1 MKHTNIYIIGA
12 PEGEEREEGMENLFQ
27 EMMAKKFS
35 NLAKNTDIQVQEAE
49 KVPNNMNPKRP
60 TRRCHN

>member
-35 NLAKNTDIQVQEAE
+35 DLAKNTDIQVQEAE